1 MFTDP
6 KLLLYDVH
14 VPLEM
19 ICPNYHVERC
29 VTTNRAISI
38 PLVSVT
44 GGDQKVQM
52 RVVGAAAVFQS
63 SVSLATS
70 NNIECVPSAI
80 ASEMAM
86 SWPGL
91 YPEEEQDLSAMG
103 RFEYPEDTR

>member
-1 MFTDP
+1 MLSIKP
-6 KLLLYDVH
+6 QLRGQSPSCLG
-14 VPLEM
+14 
-19 ICPNYHVERC
+19 CQW
-29 VTTNRAISI
+29 ISKGANAGCA
-38 PLVSVT
+38 VAA
-44 GGDQKVQM
+44 
-52 RVVGAAAVFQS
+52 AAAVIQS

-70 NNIECVPSAI
+70 NNIECVPSAV